1 MRKILK
7 IEFLALAE
15 SEDSTRSS
23 NDDMRGSFF
32 IFENL
37 LVFLDWHAT
46 KENFF
51 SQLGEEL

>member
-1 MRKILK
+1 VRKILK

-37 LVFLDWHAT
+37 LVFLDWHTA